1 MLELRQTEAFRLWR
15 ARLRDDRVRAL
26 IASRLDR
33 LAFGHVGDARSVGD
47 NVSELRIHY
56 GRGYRI
62 YFTKRGN
69 ALVILLCGG
78 DKGSQVRD
86 IRMAKRLLAEWS
98 E

>member
-1 MLELRQTEAFRLWR
+1 M
-15 ARLRDDRVRAL
+15 
-26 IASRLDR
+26 
-33 LAFGHVGDARSVGD
+33 GD